1 MILSTHIII
10 AAAVA
15 KPLVSF
21 HPAFAF
27 FVALAS
33 HYLSDAIPH
42 WDYTLHSIENKD
54 EPEKRQWSVNRTLL
68 FKDFFRYATDALAGA
83 ALVALL
89 MRPGSWRE
97 FWWFSAV
104 AVGGVLPD
112 FLQALRM
119 IRFPFRQWF
128 EPHQRFHDWIHTKIK
143 LGPYP
148 LIGIPLQ
155 IIIVLVSTVFL
166 LR

>member
-1 MILSTHIII
+1 MILSTHILI

-15 KPLVSF
+15 KPLASV
-21 HPAFAF
+21 HPAAAF
-27 FVALAS
+27 IAALAS

-54 EPEKRQWSVNRTLL
+54 DPEKRQWSVDRTLL
-68 FKDFFRYATDALAGA
+68 LKDFFRYATDAFIGA

-89 MRPGSWRE
+89 MRPSSWHE
-97 FWWFSAV
+97 LWWFLAV
-104 AVGGVLPD
+104 VIGGALPD
-112 FLQALRM
+112 FLQALQMLR
-119 IRFPFRQWF
+119 IPLGRWLH
-128 EPHQRFHDWIHTKIK
+128 PHQLFHDWIHTKIK

-155 IIIVLVSTVFL
+155 AIIALIAIYAL
-166 LR
+166 L